1 MVPFELA
8 LRLRE
13 AGLRWQPAMGD
24 KFSLKGP
31 EMVDDVFVLSN
42 MVADVHH
49 FPDGQVIGFN
59 GTTEWALDSVNQDDA
74 VWLPSEEQLRER
86 LGAEFV
92 SLARVGDGYR
102 VTLRSGD
109 FAEAA
114 TVDQAYA
121 LALLRLVEPG
131 AELEGTG

>member
-1 MVPFELA
+1 MLPFELA

-24 KFSLKGP
+24 KFSLKSP

-59 GTTEWALDSVNQDDA
+59 GTTEWALDSVGKDDA

-92 SLARVGDGYR
+92 SLTREDGGYR
-102 VTLRSGD
+102 VRLRSGD
-109 FAEAA
+109 EAVA
-114 TVDQAYA
+114 DTPEQAYA

-131 AELEGTG
+131 AQLEGTG

>member
-24 KFSLKGP
+24 KFVLKSP
-31 EMVDDVFVLSN
+31 EMADDVFVLSN

-59 GTTEWALDSVNQDDA
+59 GTTEWALDSVGKEDA
-74 VWLPSEEQLRER
+74 VWLPSEDQLRER

-92 SLARVGDGYR
+92 SLARHGEGFR

-109 FAEAA
+109 VADAETA
-114 TVDQAYA
+114 DQAYA

-131 AELEGTG
+131 AELEGAG

>member
-24 KFSLKGP
+24 KFALKSP

-59 GTTEWALDSVNQDDA
+59 GTTEWALDSVGKEDA
-74 VWLPSEEQLRER
+74 VWLPSEEQLRAR
-86 LGAEFV
+86 LGEEFV
-92 SLARVGDGYR
+92 SLTRESDGYR
-102 VTLRSGD
+102 VLLRNGD
-109 FAEAA
+109 SAAARTAE
-114 TVDQAYA
+114 QAYA

-131 AELEGTG
+131 AELEGAG